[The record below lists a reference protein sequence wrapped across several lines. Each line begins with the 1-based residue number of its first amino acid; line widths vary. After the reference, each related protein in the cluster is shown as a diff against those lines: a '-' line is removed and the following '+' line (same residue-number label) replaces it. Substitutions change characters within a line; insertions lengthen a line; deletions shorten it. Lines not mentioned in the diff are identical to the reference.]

1 MVAEETVQVQGASKV
16 AERWAATG
24 RRKESVARV
33 RLVPGTGVITVNRR
47 SFENF
52 FPRET
57 LRMIIEQPLRAANV
71 IGRFDVNVTVNGGG
85 IAGQAGAVRLGIAR
99 ALVLHDV
106 ANKPTMRKAG
116 YLTRDSRAR
125 ERKKYGQRG
134 ARRRFQ
140 WTKR

>member
-1 MVAEETVQVQGASKV
+1 
-16 AERWAATG
+16 
-24 RRKESVARV
+24 
-33 RLVPGTGVITVNRR
+33 
-47 SFENF
+47 
-52 FPRET
+52 
-57 LRMIIEQPLRAANV
+57 MIIEQPLRAVNV
-71 IGRFDVNVTVNGGG
+71 IGKFDISVTTTGGG

-106 ANKPTMRKAG
+106 ANKSAMRKAG

>member
-1 MVAEETVQVQGASKV
+1 MVAEVLTQTEEASST
-16 AERWAATG
+16 ATG

-33 RLVPGTGVITVNRR
+33 RLAPGTGIITINHRA
-47 SFENF
+47 FEEY

-57 LRMIIEQPLRAANV
+57 LRMVIEQPLRTINAV
-71 IGRFDVNVTVNGGG
+71 GKFDIHVTVTGGG
-85 IAGQAGAVRLGIAR
+85 MAGQAGAVRLGIAR
-99 ALVLHDV
+99 ALVRYDET
-106 ANKPTMRKAG
+106 NKSAMRKG
-116 YLTRDSRAR
+116 GFLTRDSRAR